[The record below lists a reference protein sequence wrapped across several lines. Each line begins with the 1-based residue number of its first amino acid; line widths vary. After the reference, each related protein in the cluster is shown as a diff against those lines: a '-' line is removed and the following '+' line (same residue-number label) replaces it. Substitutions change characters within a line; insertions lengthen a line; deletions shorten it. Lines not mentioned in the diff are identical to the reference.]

1 MTQLY
6 IVYKR
11 VHFKYNNIGRLK
23 VKGGKNITC
32 KTNRKKSRSGWY
44 QQQMK
49 ISDQRKLPEK
59 YTNIKTDKASVH

>member
-11 VHFKYNNIGRLK
+11 VHFKYNIGRLK

-32 KTNRKKSRSGWY
+32 KTNRKKVEVAGINSR
-44 QQQMK
+44 
-49 ISDQRKLPEK
+49 
-59 YTNIKTDKASVH
+59 

>member
-6 IVYKR
+6 NVYKR

-32 KTNRKKSRSGWY
+32 KTNRKKVEVAGINSR
-44 QQQMK
+44 
-49 ISDQRKLPEK
+49 
-59 YTNIKTDKASVH
+59 